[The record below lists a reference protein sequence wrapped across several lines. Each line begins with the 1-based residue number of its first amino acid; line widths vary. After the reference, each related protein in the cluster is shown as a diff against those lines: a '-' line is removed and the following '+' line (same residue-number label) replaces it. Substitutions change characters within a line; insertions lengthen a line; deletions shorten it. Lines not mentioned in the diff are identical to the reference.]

1 MTGAAGYWF
10 PGCRFPPAASPT
22 SCSAAA
28 TTQRSSQERTVDRV
42 NAFHGL
48 FGNRW
53 SWAAIAL
60 SLAVQLLVRRV
71 TQPRPTPDA

>member
-28 TTQRSSQERTVDRV
+28 TTQRSSQERTVDRD
-42 NAFHGL
+42 NASHGL
-48 FGNRW
+48 FGNRR

-60 SLAVQLLVRRV
+60 SLALQLLVRRV